1 MTEAVEPKRYVL
13 AFGAARYAHEELP
26 ALPRVADD
34 LARVLDSLAGVGYEP
49 VPVFPDGSLDPPGP
63 QDVLRPL
70 LRWLPEGFEDD
81 DALLVYYSGHGQAD
95 GREHFLMCAESDPGS
110 AEVRITAMSTRQLV
124 ELPARKGV
132 RRILLVIDACYA
144 GQGAMDAFTWA
155 VEAKHAV
162 AHAPNTDHRYL
173 KSFGVLSAARITEE
187 AQDGA
192 FSAALAHVLD
202 DEGWLGHRS
211 SHISLSDL
219 TGALN
224 AEFRRRGVDHH
235 ADWAQLCDDTVR
247 GDTATGFFRNPFHVP
262 ELGLVDRDLDVA
274 EQRHFVR
281 RLEAASGYGA
291 AERQRRYK
299 DLVEHFSPRG
309 TGRQAVQETGHYF
322 TGRVRVLTRLAGWL
336 RGGNDREARVFVV
349 TGPPGVGKSAVLGRL
364 VALADDDARGVVPA
378 GTIAPGT
385 APPSGSVTVALHA
398 RALSLPQVVS
408 ALAAA
413 FGCPEPTETALR
425 ARLAEP
431 GHVAT
436 VVVDALDESGVAH
449 DEERRI
455 ARFLADLAASAP
467 RLRLLVGTRPHL
479 AGAVADGAPYT
490 RVVDLASPDWTEPD
504 DLVRYAA
511 SILRS
516 PLGPHSGTG
525 VSDALID
532 SAAAEI
538 ARASDPIYLVARLM
552 ARSVAGSG
560 LLRTRAPLAL
570 PARDPAAGPAAQVG
584 RAFRW
589 ALAQHLTPAEVAEV
603 GALLLPLAYA
613 EGHGMP
619 LAPIWAALAADRPRQ
634 VGPTAERLTRLL
646 RDEAVG
652 PYLVEALDEDDRSVY
667 RLYHQALADE
677 LRRHDAP
684 PDAET
689 RWYVRLRDTVP
700 RAADGTVL
708 WHAAD
713 PYVLRH
719 LPAKAAA
726 ADRLDELVTDG
737 EFLVH
742 AHPAGLA
749 PWLHGLR
756 TEQARSAAA
765 VYRAHLDLHQDM
777 TREER
782 RHVLAC
788 DAARHRHT
796 ALLAGLNSGGKVG
809 RWRPQW
815 AAAGSTPTT
824 LSVQRLADGRG
835 PVESAAFVGT
845 AGRDTVVVLGGGTPQ
860 AWALATGRTSALPD
874 AVAERQ
880 VTALTATSSAG
891 HDLLVTGTETGALR
905 FHDLATGK
913 TLTAEP
919 VEERTARGS
928 VPAGERNVRVDALV
942 TLELDGRKAVVSAWA
957 DGELRA
963 WDVADAR
970 ALPWRVRLPDGCSGG
985 LAVVT
990 VDADPKAENLALR
1003 RGRDLVVAGGPQ
1015 GVLYVWDP
1023 LRGMLTTSAED
1034 PSRPA
1039 LDSVDCTLLHAV
1051 PVAVTADRAAVR
1063 IWSLRRPR
1071 APREVGTVPLRSPAV
1086 AVSCTTLGGRPTAVL
1101 ACADGTVH
1109 LLDLES
1115 RRLTASSAAPPSP
1128 AEAVPPSAGP
1138 APAPPFTTLRTHA
1151 SADGAVTAVLGAS
1164 DGSVHVCDVT
1174 APPAAPSAGHTR
1186 PVTAVACVGGG
1197 DQPRYVV
1204 TASTDTTVRIRWMES
1219 GANALPPLTD
1229 AVSAFTGV
1237 VAASVDGR
1245 LVALTRAANRPAE
1258 VWDLSSG
1265 MTMDRQSPRWPV
1277 AETVGRYGGRPVAV
1291 TAGRTHHV
1299 EVWDLISGV
1308 SLRRLEQGPGPIP
1321 VTALACAP
1329 GDGGLAVVAARANGS
1344 VMMWRD
1350 ARRPRRHELRMDWEA
1365 VAVACVRAEGRP
1377 VALIACD
1384 DAAIRAWDG
1393 TDTVTVAR
1401 WEPRRDGPEASAPAF
1416 PGGRTSRVTALSAH
1430 VVDGRLL
1437 FAVGDGDGRVT
1448 VWETHAGAWPPPACG
1463 DAADSFTM
1471 PGGVPVT
1478 ALEFAPDG
1486 RLVICAETDVHVFGT
1501 SPAPEPA
1508 DGPTA
1513 PPRPLPAPRAAGSGD
1528 GGRREAAGAAAR
1540 PDRKGRT

>member
-1 MTEAVEPKRYVL
+1 MTEAGEPKRYVL
-13 AFGAARYAHEELP
+13 AFGAAQYAHDELP

-34 LARVLDSLAGVGYEP
+34 LPRVLGSLAGLGYEP
-49 VPVFPDGSLDPPGP
+49 VPVFPSDGSLDPPDP

-70 LRWLPEGFEDD
+70 LRWIPEGFEDD

-95 GREHFLMCAESDPGS
+95 GQEHFLMCTESDPGS
-110 AEVRITAMSTRQLV
+110 AEVRITAVSTRQLV

-144 GQGAMDAFTWA
+144 GRGAVDAFTWA

-162 AHAPNTDHRYL
+162 AHAPNTDHRFL

-192 FSAALAHVLD
+192 FSAALAHVLG

-247 GDTATGFFRNPFHVP
+247 GDTTTGFFRNPFHVP
-262 ELGLVDRDLDVA
+262 ELDLVDRDLDVA

-336 RGGNDREARVFVV
+336 RGGNDQEARVFVV

-378 GTIAPGT
+378 ATITPGT

-413 FGCPEPTETALR
+413 LGCPEPTETALR
-425 ARLAEP
+425 ARLTEL
-431 GHVAT
+431 GHIAT

-449 DEERRI
+449 DEEHRI

-479 AGAVADGAPYT
+479 AGAVADGAPYSQ
-490 RVVDLASPDWTEPD
+490 VVDLASPDWTEPD

-525 VSDALID
+525 VSDALVEA
-532 SAAAEI
+532 AAAEI

-560 LLRTRAPLAL
+560 LLRARAPLAL

-667 RLYHQALADE
+667 RLYHKALADE

-684 PDAET
+684 PDAEK

-700 RAADGTVL
+700 RTADGTVL

-796 ALLAGLNSGGKVG
+796 DLLDDLNSGGRVG
-809 RWRPQW
+809 RWRPHW
-815 AAAGSTPTT
+815 AAAGSAPTT

-845 AGRDTVVVLGGGTPQ
+845 TGRDSVVVLGGGTPQ
-860 AWALATGRTSALPD
+860 AWDLATGRASDLVSA
-874 AVAERQ
+874 ATERQ
-880 VTALTATSSAG
+880 VTALTATTSAG
-891 HDLLVTGTETGALR
+891 HDLLVTGTETGALH
-905 FHDLATGK
+905 FHDLTTGK
-913 TLTAEP
+913 TGTAEP
-919 VEERTARGS
+919 VEEGS
-928 VPAGERNVRVDALV
+928 VRGAIPAGAENARADALV
-942 TLELDGRKAVVSAWA
+942 PLELNERKAVVSASA

-963 WDVADAR
+963 WDVADTR
-970 ALPWRVRLPDGCSGG
+970 PLPWRVRLPDGRTGG
-985 LAVVT
+985 LAAVT
-990 VDADPKAENLALR
+990 VDAVPQGMNHPPQ
-1003 RGRDLVVAGGPQ
+1003 RGRDVVVAGGPQ

-1023 LRGMLTTSAED
+1023 TRGKLTATPAD
-1034 PSRPA
+1034 PDRPA
-1039 LDSVDCTLLHAV
+1039 LDSVDCALLHTL

-1071 APREVGTVPLRSPAV
+1071 APREVGTLPLRSPAV
-1086 AVSCTTLGGRPTAVL
+1086 AVSCTTLSGRPTAVL
-1101 ACADGTVH
+1101 ACEDGTVH

-1115 RRLTASSAAPPSP
+1115 RRLTASSAAQPSPAQGASPSP
-1128 AEAVPPSAGP
+1128 AEVVPPSPGP
-1138 APAPPFTTLRTHA
+1138 APAQPFTTLHTHA

-1186 PVTAVACVGGG
+1186 PVTAAACVGGK
-1197 DQPRYVV
+1197 DRPRYLV
-1204 TASTDTTVRIRWMES
+1204 TASTDTTVRIWRMDT
-1219 GANALPPLTD
+1219 GATALPPLTD
-1229 AVSAFTGV
+1229 TVSAFTGV
-1237 VAASVDGR
+1237 VAACVDDR
-1245 LVALTRAANRPAE
+1245 LLALTRAANRPAE

-1291 TAGRTHHV
+1291 TAGHTHHV
-1299 EVWDLISGV
+1299 DVWDLVSGV
-1308 SLRRLEQGPGPIP
+1308 SLRRLEQGPGPTP

-1329 GDGGLAVVAARANGS
+1329 GDGALAVVAARANGS

-1350 ARRPRRHELRMDWEA
+1350 DTRRSPHALQKGWEA

-1384 DAAIRAWDG
+1384 DAVIRAWDG

-1401 WEPRRDGPEASAPAF
+1401 WEPRPDGAESSAATL
-1416 PGGRTSRVTALSAH
+1416 PGRWANRVTALSAR

-1437 FAVGDGDGRVT
+1437 CAVGDGGGRVT
-1448 VWETHAGAWPPPACG
+1448 VWETYTGAWPLPACG
-1463 DAADSFTM
+1463 DPADSFTM

-1478 ALEFAPDG
+1478 ALEFAVDG

-1508 DGPTA
+1508 DGP
-1513 PPRPLPAPRAAGSGD
+1513 PAPR
-1528 GGRREAAGAAAR
+1528 RRPAPPAPAPA
-1540 PDRKGRT
+1540 

>member
-13 AFGAARYAHEELP
+13 AFGTAHYTHEELTE
-26 ALPRVADD
+26 LPQVADD
-34 LARVLDSLAGVGYEP
+34 LPKVLGSLSGVGYRP
-49 VPVFPDGSLDPPGP
+49 VPFSPAGSLDPTGP
-63 QDVLRPL
+63 LEVLRPL
-70 LRWLPEGFEDD
+70 LSWIPEGFEDD
-81 DALLVYYSGHGQAD
+81 DALLVYYSGHGLAD
-95 GREHFLMCAESDPGS
+95 GQEHFLMCADSDPGS
-110 AEVRITAMSTRQLV
+110 AEVRITALSTRQLV

-144 GQGAMDAFTWA
+144 GRGAVDAFTWA
-155 VEAKHAV
+155 VAAKHAV
-162 AHAPNTDHRYL
+162 AHAPNTDHRFL

-187 AQDGA
+187 AHEGA
-192 FSAALAHVLD
+192 FSAALAQVLG
-202 DEGWLGHRS
+202 DETWLGRRS
-211 SHISLSDL
+211 SHISLPDL

-224 AEFRRRGVDHH
+224 AEFRRRGVDQH

-262 ELGLVDRDLDVA
+262 ELDLIDRDLDVA

-309 TGRQAVQETGHYF
+309 TGRQTVQETGHYF
-322 TGRVRVLTRLAGWL
+322 TGRLRVLTRLAGWL
-336 RGGNDREARVFVV
+336 RGETDDDVRVFVV

-364 VALADDDARGVVPA
+364 VALADDDARGGVP
-378 GTIAPGT
+378 THTVTPGT

-425 ARLAEP
+425 TRLTELDAP
-431 GHVAT
+431 AT

-455 ARFLADLAASAP
+455 ARFLAETAASAP

-490 RVVDLASPDWTEPD
+490 RVVDLSSRDWTEPD

-511 SILRS
+511 SVLRS
-516 PLGPHSGTG
+516 PLGPDSGTG
-525 VSDALID
+525 VPDTIIG

-552 ARSVAGSG
+552 ARSVAASG
-560 LLRTRAPLAL
+560 LLQSRKPLAL
-570 PARDPAAGPAAQVG
+570 PVRDPAADPAAQVG

-589 ALAQHLTPAEVAEV
+589 ALAQQLTPAEVAEV
-603 GALLLPLAYA
+603 SRLLLPLAYA

-619 LAPIWAALAADRPRQ
+619 LAPIWAALAD
-634 VGPTAERLTRLL
+634 GPSRTGATAERLTLL
-646 RDEAVG
+646 LSHEAVG

-689 RWYVRLRDTVP
+689 QWYERLRGTVP

-708 WHAAD
+708 WQAAD

-726 ADRLDELVTDG
+726 ADRLDELVTDA

-742 AHPAGLA
+742 AAPSGLA

-756 TEQARSAAA
+756 TEQARLAAA
-765 VYRAHLDLHQDM
+765 VYRAHVDLHRGMNRD
-777 TREER
+777 ER

-788 DAARHRHT
+788 DAARYRHT
-796 ALLAGLNSGGKVG
+796 ALLRALNSAGRVS
-809 RWRPQW
+809 RWRPHW
-815 AAAGSTPTT
+815 AAAGSGSTT
-824 LSVQRLADGRG
+824 LSVQRLADAQG
-835 PVESAAFVGT
+835 PVVSAAFVT
-845 AGRDTVVVLGGGTPQ
+845 SAGPGTVVTLGSGVLQG
-860 AWALATGRTSALPD
+860 WSLATGRESGLPG
-874 AVAERQ
+874 AVAESRAA
-880 VTALTATSSAG
+880 TALASTSSGG
-891 HDLLVTGTETGALR
+891 HNLLVTGTETGDLH
-905 FHDLATGK
+905 FHDLTTGK
-913 TLTAEP
+913 TLSAGRVAEAVP
-919 VEERTARGS
+919 GAARG
-928 VPAGERNVRVDALV
+928 PAGGERVDALV
-942 TLELDGRKAVVSAWA
+942 TLELDGRKAVASVSA

-963 WDVADAR
+963 WDTADRR
-970 ALPWRVRLPDGCSGG
+970 ALPYRAGLPDGCTGG
-985 LAVVT
+985 LATVT
-990 VDADPKAENLALR
+990 VDQDPEAEDPVLR

-1023 LRGMLTTSAED
+1023 LHGRLTATAAD
-1034 PSRPA
+1034 PARPP
-1039 LDSVDCTLLHAV
+1039 LDAVGCTLLHSV
-1051 PVAVTADRAAVR
+1051 PVAVTADRGAVR

-1071 APREVGTVPLRSPAV
+1071 APREVGIVPLRSSAV
-1086 AVSCTTLGGRPTAVL
+1086 AVSCTTLGSRPTAVL

-1115 RRLTASSAAPPSP
+1115 RRLTGSSTAARP
-1128 AEAVPPSAGP
+1128 APRSAGP
-1138 APAPPFTTLRTHA
+1138 DPAPPFTALRTHA
-1151 SADGAVTAVLGAS
+1151 SSDGAVTAVLGGS

-1174 APPAAPSAGHTR
+1174 APPGAPSAGHTR
-1186 PVTAVACVGGG
+1186 PVTAVACVTGGSR
-1197 DQPRYVV
+1197 PPYVV
-1204 TASTDTTVRIRWMES
+1204 TASTDTTVRIRRMDT
-1219 GANALPPLTD
+1219 GVNALPPLTD

-1237 VAASVDGR
+1237 VATSVDGR
-1245 LVALTRAANRPAE
+1245 LLALTRAANRPAE
-1258 VWDLSSG
+1258 VWDLVDG
-1265 MTMDRQSPRWPV
+1265 LPMDRQSPRWPV
-1277 AETVGRYGGRPVAV
+1277 AEAIGHHGGRPVAV
-1291 TAGRTHHV
+1291 TADRTHHLD
-1299 EVWDLISGV
+1299 VWDPVSGMSV
-1308 SLRRLEQGPGPIP
+1308 LRLEQGPSPIP

-1329 GDGGLAVVAARANGS
+1329 EGGGLAVVAARANGS
-1344 VMMWRD
+1344 VTMWPD
-1350 ARRPRRHELRMDWEA
+1350 PADGRRHELRAGWEA
-1365 VAVACVRAEGRP
+1365 VAVVCVRAEGRP
-1377 VALIACD
+1377 VAIVACD

-1393 TDTVTVAR
+1393 TSAVTVAR
-1401 WEPRRDGPEASAPAF
+1401 WQPGNPAEPAAAVF
-1416 PGGRTSRVTALSAH
+1416 QGGLLSRT
-1430 VVDGRLL
+1430 VVLAGGVADGRLL
-1437 FAVGDGDGRVT
+1437 LAVGDGSGRVT
-1448 VWETHAGAWPPPACG
+1448 VWATHAGTWPPPACG
-1463 DAADSFTM
+1463 EPADSFTM

-1478 ALEFAPDG
+1478 ALEFAADG
-1486 RLVICAETDVHVFGT
+1486 RLVVCAETDVHVFGP
-1501 SPAPEPA
+1501 SPATEPPDDPKKA
-1508 DGPTA
+1508 T
-1513 PPRPLPAPRAAGSGD
+1513 RPFPAPRTTGSGNSQDRSPAAAGRD
-1528 GGRREAAGAAAR
+1528 L
-1540 PDRKGRT
+1540 PGRTRNGFGR

>member
-1 MTEAVEPKRYVL
+1 MREDLEPKRYAL
-13 AFGAARYAHEELP
+13 AFGAAKYTHEELDP
-26 ALPRVADD
+26 LPRVADD
-34 LARVLDSLAGVGYEP
+34 LPRVLGALAGLGYEP
-49 VPVFPDGSLDPPGP
+49 VPAFPDGGCLDPPGP
-63 QDVLRPL
+63 HDVLRPL
-70 LRWLPEGFEDD
+70 LRWIPGGFEDG
-81 DALLVYYSGHGQAD
+81 DALLVYFSGHGQAD
-95 GREHFLMCAESDPGS
+95 GQDHFLMCADSDPGR
-110 AEVRITAMSTRQLV
+110 AEMRLTALRARELV
-124 ELPARKGV
+124 ELPAFKGV
-132 RRILLVIDACYA
+132 RRLLLVIDACYA
-144 GQGAMDAFTWA
+144 GRAAVDAFTCA
-155 VEAKHAV
+155 VEAKLSV
-162 AHAPNTDHRYL
+162 AHAPNTDHRFL

-187 AQDGA
+187 ARDGA
-192 FSAALAHVLD
+192 FSAALAHVLG

-224 AEFRRRGVDHH
+224 AEFRRRGVDQH

-247 GDTATGFFRNPFHVP
+247 GDTTTGFFRNPFHVP
-262 ELGLVDRDLDVA
+262 ELDLIDRDLDVA

-291 AERQRRYK
+291 AERQRRHK

-336 RGGNDREARVFVV
+336 RGGNDQETRVFVV
-349 TGPPGVGKSAVLGRL
+349 TGPPGVGKSAVIGRL
-364 VALADDDARGVVPA
+364 VALADDDARGAVPA
-378 GTIAPGT
+378 GTVAPGT

-413 FGCPEPTETALR
+413 FDCPEPTEAALR
-425 ARLAEP
+425 ARLTELL
-431 GHVAT
+431 HTAT

-455 ARFLADLAASAP
+455 AHFLSDLAASAP
-467 RLRLLVGTRPHL
+467 RLRLLIGTRPHL

-511 SILRS
+511 SVLRS

-560 LLRTRAPLAL
+560 LLRSRAPLEL
-570 PARDPAAGPAAQVG
+570 PARDPAAGPAAQIG

-589 ALAQHLTPAEVAEV
+589 ALAQQLTPAEVAEV
-603 GALLLPLAYA
+603 CALLLPLAYA

-619 LAPIWAALAADRPRQ
+619 LAPIWAALAADGPRQ

-646 RDEAVG
+646 SDEAVG
-652 PYLVEALDEDDRSVY
+652 PYLVEAVDEDGRSVY

-689 RWYVRLRDTVP
+689 RWYERLRDTVP
-700 RAADGTVL
+700 RTADGAVL

-713 PYVLRH
+713 RYVLRH

-765 VYRAHLDLHQDM
+765 VYRAHLDLHRDM
-777 TREER
+777 TREDR

-796 ALLAGLNSGGKVG
+796 ALLAGLNAGGRVG

-815 AAAGSTPTT
+815 AAAGVGPTT

-845 AGRDTVVVLGGGTPQ
+845 AGRDTVVVLGDGTPQ
-860 AWALATGRTSALPD
+860 AWELATGRAVALPD
-874 AVAERQ
+874 AVAGQ
-880 VTALTATSSAG
+880 HVTALTTTTSAG
-891 HDLLVTGTETGALR
+891 HDLLVTGTKSGAIH
-905 FHDLATGK
+905 FHDLTTGK
-913 TLTAEP
+913 TRTAEP
-919 VEERTARGS
+919 GEEGAVPVDEGDSRT
-928 VPAGERNVRVDALV
+928 DALV
-942 TLELDGRKAVVSAWA
+942 SLELNERKAVVSVSAA
-957 DGELRA
+957 GELRA

-970 ALPWRVRLPDGCSGG
+970 PLLGRVRLPDGHSGG
-985 LAVVT
+985 LATVT
-990 VDADPKAENLALR
+990 VDAAPRSLNHAPQ

-1023 LRGMLTTSAED
+1023 TRDLLTATPAS
-1034 PSRPA
+1034 SGRPA
-1039 LDSVDCTLLHAV
+1039 LDSVDCAMLHAV
-1051 PVAVTADRAAVR
+1051 PVAVTADREAVR
-1063 IWSLRRPR
+1063 VWSLRRPR
-1071 APREVGTVPLRSPAV
+1071 APREVGTVPLPSPAV
-1086 AVSCTTLGGRPTAVL
+1086 AVSCTILEGRPTAVL

-1115 RRLTASSAAPPSP
+1115 RRLTASSATPLPPVVASASP
-1128 AEAVPPSAGP
+1128 GP
-1138 APAPPFTTLRTHA
+1138 APAPPFTTLRTRA
-1151 SADGAVTAVLGAS
+1151 FADSTVTAVLGAP

-1174 APPAAPSAGHTR
+1174 APPGTPSTAHTR
-1186 PVTAVACVGGG
+1186 PVTGAACVGDGHRA
-1197 DQPRYVV
+1197 RYVV
-1204 TASTDTTVRIRWMES
+1204 TAGTDTTVRIWRMDT
-1219 GANALPPLTD
+1219 GAPALPPLTD

-1237 VAASVDGR
+1237 AAASVDGR
-1245 LVALTRAANRPAE
+1245 LLALTRSVNRPAE

-1265 MTMDRQSPRWPV
+1265 MTMDRRSPRWPV
-1277 AETVGRYGGRPVAV
+1277 AETVGRYEGRQVAV
-1291 TAGRTHHV
+1291 TAGRTHQV
-1299 EVWDLISGV
+1299 DVWDMITGV
-1308 SLRRLEQGPGPIP
+1308 SLRRLEQGPGPVP

-1329 GDGGLAVVAARANGS
+1329 GDGELAVVAARANGS
-1344 VMMWRD
+1344 VVMWRGG
-1350 ARRPRRHELRMDWEA
+1350 RRPDFHEPQTGWEA
-1365 VAVACVRAEGRP
+1365 VAVACVRAAGRP
-1377 VALIACD
+1377 MALIACD

-1393 TDTVTVAR
+1393 TAAVTVAR
-1401 WEPRRDGPEASAPAF
+1401 WEPRRDGPEESA
-1416 PGGRTSRVTALSAH
+1416 GGQANRVTALSAQ

-1437 FAVGDGDGRVT
+1437 CAVGDGDGRVT
-1448 VWETHAGAWPPPACG
+1448 VWETSAGAWPLPAC
-1463 DAADSFTM
+1463 DEAADTFTM

-1478 ALEFAPDG
+1478 ALEFAADG

-1508 DGPTA
+1508 DGPPA
-1513 PPRPLPAPRAAGSGD
+1513 PRRPLPAPRAAGPGVGES
-1528 GGRREAAGAAAR
+1528 RAATGAATR
-1540 PDRKGRT
+1540 RGRA

>member
-1 MTEAVEPKRYVL
+1 MEPKRYVL
-13 AFGAARYAHEELP
+13 AFGTAHYAHEEL
-26 ALPRVADD
+26 AELPQVADD
-34 LARVLDSLAGVGYEP
+34 LPKVLGSLADVGYEP
-49 VPVFPDGSLDPPGP
+49 VPFSPEGSLDPTGP
-63 QDVLRPL
+63 LDVLRPL
-70 LRWLPEGFEDD
+70 LSWIPEGFEND
-81 DALLVYYSGHGQAD
+81 DALLIYYSGHGQAD
-95 GREHFLMCAESDPGS
+95 GQEHFLMCAESDPGS
-110 AEVRITAMSTRQLV
+110 AEVRITALSTRQLV

-132 RRILLVIDACYA
+132 QRILLVIDACYA
-144 GQGAMDAFTWA
+144 GRGAVDAFTWA
-155 VEAKHAV
+155 VAAKHAV
-162 AHAPNTDHRYL
+162 AHAPNTDHRFL

-187 AQDGA
+187 AQEGA
-192 FSAALAHVLD
+192 FSAALAHVLG
-202 DEGWLGHRS
+202 DETWLGRRS
-211 SHISLSDL
+211 SHISLPDL

-262 ELGLVDRDLDVA
+262 ELDLIDRDLDVS

-281 RLEAASGYGA
+281 RLKAASGYGA

-309 TGRQAVQETGHYF
+309 TGRQTVQETGHYF
-322 TGRVRVLTRLAGWL
+322 TGRVRVLTRLAHWL
-336 RGGNDREARVFVV
+336 RGGTDNDARVYVV

-364 VALADDDARGVVPA
+364 VALADDDARGIVPA
-378 GTIAPGT
+378 DSVTPGT

-425 ARLAEP
+425 ARLAELDDP
-431 GHVAT
+431 AT

-455 ARFLADLAASAP
+455 ARFLAELVASAP

-504 DLVRYAA
+504 DFVRYAA
-511 SILRS
+511 SVLRS
-516 PLGPHSGTG
+516 PLGPDSGTG
-525 VSDALID
+525 VPDAVID

-538 ARASDPIYLVARLM
+538 ARASAPIYLVARLM

-560 LLRTRAPLAL
+560 LLGAREPLAL
-570 PARDPAAGPAAQVG
+570 PVRDPAADPAAQVG

-589 ALAQHLTPAEVAEV
+589 ALAQQLTPAEVAEV
-603 GALLLPLAYA
+603 STLLLPLAYA

-619 LAPIWAALAADRPRQ
+619 LAPIWAALAAEGPGRT
-634 VGPTAERLTRLL
+634 GPTAERLTLL
-646 RDEAVG
+646 LGHEAVG

-689 RWYVRLRDTVP
+689 QWYVRLRGTVP

-719 LPAKAAA
+719 LAAKAAA

-742 AHPAGLA
+742 ADPAGLA

-756 TEQARSAAA
+756 TEQARLAAA
-765 VYRAHLDLHQDM
+765 VYRAHLDLHRDM
-777 TREER
+777 TRDER

-788 DAARHRHT
+788 GAARYRH
-796 ALLAGLNSGGKVG
+796 AVLLASLNSGGRVG

-815 AAAGSTPTT
+815 AAAGSAPIT

-835 PVESAAFVGT
+835 PVVSAAVVGA
-845 AGRDTVVVLGGGTPQ
+845 AGRDTVVTLGDGPPQ
-860 AWALATGRTSALPD
+860 AWALATGRSSTLPD
-874 AVAERQ
+874 AVSGQQ
-880 VTALTATSSAG
+880 VTALTATSLAG
-891 HDLLVTGTETGALR
+891 HGLLVTSTTNGALHL
-905 FHDLATGK
+905 HDLTTGE
-913 TLTAEP
+913 TRTAEP
-919 VEERTARGS
+919 VGRRSA
-928 VPAGERNVRVDALV
+928 PPKALV
-942 TLELDGRKAVVSAWA
+942 TLETAGRRIVAGVSADGR
-957 DGELRA
+957 LRA
-963 WDVADAR
+963 WDLADAK
-970 ALPWRVRLPDGCSGG
+970 ALSWRERLPGGCRSG
-985 LAVVT
+985 LAVLT
-990 VDADPKAENLALR
+990 VDADPHARNPALR

-1023 LRGMLTTSAED
+1023 LRGILTATAAD
-1034 PSRPA
+1034 PDRPA
-1039 LDSVDCTLLHAV
+1039 IDSVGCALVHAL
-1051 PVAVTADRAAVR
+1051 PVVVTVDRSAVR
-1063 IWSLRRPR
+1063 VWSLRWAR
-1071 APREVGTVPLRSPAV
+1071 APHEVGTLPMRSPAV
-1086 AVSCTTLGGRPTAVL
+1086 AVSCAVLGGRPTAVL
-1101 ACADGTVH
+1101 ACEDGTVH

-1115 RRLTASSAAPPSP
+1115 RRLTASSAVPLSSP
-1128 AEAVPPSAGP
+1128 AEAVDE
-1138 APAPPFTTLRTHA
+1138 APGSMSVPPFTTLHTHA
-1151 SADGAVTAVLGAS
+1151 SADGAVTAVLGAP

-1174 APPAAPSAGHTR
+1174 APPGAPSTGHTR
-1186 PVTAVACVGGG
+1186 PVTAAACLGGT
-1197 DQPRYVV
+1197 DRSRYVV
-1204 TASTDTTVRIRWMES
+1204 TASTDRTVRIWRMDT
-1219 GANALPPLTD
+1219 GATALPPITD
-1229 AVSAFTGV
+1229 DVSAFTGV
-1237 VAASVDGR
+1237 AAASVDGR
-1245 LVALTRAANRPAE
+1245 LLALTRAANRPAE

-1265 MTMDRQSPRWPV
+1265 MSMDRQSPRWPV
-1277 AETVGRYGGRPVAV
+1277 AETVGRYEGRPVAV
-1291 TAGRTHHV
+1291 TAGRTHRV
-1299 EVWDLISGV
+1299 DVWDLITGV
-1308 SLRRLEQGPGPIP
+1308 SLCRLEQGPGPIP

-1329 GDGGLAVVAARANGS
+1329 GDGALAVVAARANGS
-1344 VMMWRD
+1344 AVMWR
-1350 ARRPRRHELRMDWEA
+1350 RGSHRNPHELRKGWEA
-1365 VAVACVRAEGRP
+1365 VAVACVRVGGDP

-1384 DAAIRAWDG
+1384 DAVIRAWDG

-1401 WEPRRDGPEASAPAF
+1401 WELQYGGPGTSVAAIQ
-1416 PGGRTSRVTALSAH
+1416 GGQANRVTALSAG

-1437 FAVGDGDGRVT
+1437 CAVGAGDGRVT
-1448 VWETHAGAWPPPACG
+1448 VWETHAGAWPLPAC
-1463 DAADSFTM
+1463 DAADSFVM

-1478 ALEFAPDG
+1478 AMEFAADG
-1486 RLVICAETDVHVFGT
+1486 RLVVCADTDVHVFGPA
-1501 SPAPEPA
+1501 SAPEPA
-1508 DGPTA
+1508 DDPKRAT
-1513 PPRPLPAPRAAGSGD
+1513 RPFPAPRTTGSGTS
-1528 GGRREAAGAAAR
+1528 GGRSTAATGRDVPGRAR
-1540 PDRKGRT
+1540 GLSGP